1 MSAAS
6 EVEFHFK
13 MRSQEQE
20 DSLNLQSVQISQ
32 QIVDLLLTE
41 DLGVGGHFVPPH
53 ANDVGDPI
61 VIGGHSAHRQV
72 LPLEHA
78 FHAGSL
84 PSTRRVRRMAPV
96 AIVVIDPAPRDLL
109 RIESKFRIALAPLHV
124 ATSQH
129 HDREQETN
137 SKQFQIPNSDLP
149 LEEKMNAKLLHL
161 SVETRN

>member
-1 MSAAS
+1 
-6 EVEFHFK
+6 
-13 MRSQEQE
+13 
-20 DSLNLQSVQISQ
+20 VQIRQ

-41 DLGVGGHFVPPH
+41 DLGVAGHFVPPH
-53 ANDVGDPI
+53 TNDVSDPI
-61 VIGGHSAHRQV
+61 VIGGHSTRRQV

-78 FHAGSL
+78 FHAWPL
-84 PSTRRVRRMAPV
+84 PPTRRVRRMAPV

-109 RIESKFRIALAPLHV
+109 RIKSKFRIALAPLHL

-137 SKQFQIPNSDLP
+137 SNQFQIPNSGLPLEDP